1 MSSVTNS
8 RTPAP
13 CLAPPRP
20 STSPTET
27 APATGL
33 TPPGTV
39 TLGRLL
45 ARAGEAVR
53 VGLPE
58 PVWVLAAVVV
68 AKPARGGHML
78 ELVEAETPGTGGQ
91 LRAYLPDTVLDA
103 LRRATGQALVAG
115 HLAGLT
121 AVLRL
126 RCSFDPRWGLSARVT
141 ALAPGVEASLA
152 VRALEAARARLRNE
166 GLLDRQRRLPLP
178 RDVTR
183 VVVVHPPDAAGWA
196 DVAGELRRWA
206 MAGVLACRS
215 VPVPFEGPDAAA
227 GLACAIRRAA
237 LAVDGVPPDLV
248 LLVRGGGARAG
259 LAPLDDEG
267 LARAIATAPVPVIT
281 GLGHATDSTLADDV
295 ALRTDTPSKALAF
308 VRELIVQPARR
319 SRTDHAAILTAVS
332 AGLDR
337 AAPRLAAAERL
348 VTAEALR
355 HAVAASERLDR
366 TWGGV
371 REAVEAA
378 RGQLARLD
386 DGLDHVAADVTG
398 ASPRLVG
405 QTASELAA
413 LMETIRARVRR
424 ASAGAEDGAR
434 HLAVV
439 ADRALSLLYTATAD
453 LPAVCRLAKTSAV
466 ARIDRATTDLDT
478 LARTTRELSRSHAAR
493 ADDGARALAMI
504 EGTVAEFLRAQDAVI
519 ARLRE
524 AVEIAVDRRIEAA
537 AASLDCALFI
547 LDGAD
552 PARLLRR
559 GYVLALNGRGQPI
572 TSVKA
577 ARAAATL
584 VLTFADGSIVVR
596 PTTRPEQHGDQP

>member
-1 MSSVTNS
+1 M
-8 RTPAP
+8 
-13 CLAPPRP
+13 PP
-20 STSPTET
+20 TGTV
-27 APATGL
+27 PATGL

-68 AKPARGGHML
+68 AKSARGGHTL

-91 LRAYLPDTVLDA
+91 LRAYLPDAVLDA
-103 LRRATGQALVAG
+103 LRRATGQAFVAG

-121 AVLRL
+121 AVLQL
-126 RCSFDPRWGLSARVT
+126 RCAFDPRWGLSARVT

-183 VVVVHPPDAAGWA
+183 VAVVHPPDAAGWA

-227 GLACAIRRAA
+227 GLACAIGRAA
-237 LAVDGVPPDLV
+237 SAIDGAPPDLV

-267 LARAIATAPVPVIT
+267 LARAIATAPVPIVT
-281 GLGHATDSTLADDV
+281 GLGHATDTTLADDAAV
-295 ALRTDTPSKALAF
+295 RTDTPSKALAF

-319 SRTDHAAILTAVS
+319 ARADHAAILTAVS
-332 AGLDR
+332 ACLDR
-337 AAPRLAAAERL
+337 AAPRPAAAERL

-398 ASPRLVG
+398 ASPRVFG

-413 LMETIRARVRR
+413 LMESIRARVRR
-424 ASAGAEDGAR
+424 ASAGADDGGC

-439 ADRALSLLYTATAD
+439 ADRAVSLLDTAAAD
-453 LPAVCRLAKTSAV
+453 LPAALPAGEDGCCRTDRPRYHGSRYARPDDTRARPV
-466 ARIDRATTDLDT
+466 ACRPCRRRSPRPCHDRE
-478 LARTTRELSRSHAAR
+478 RGRRVPSRP
-493 ADDGARALAMI
+493 G
-504 EGTVAEFLRAQDAVI
+504 
-519 ARLRE
+519 
-524 AVEIAVDRRIEAA
+524 RRH
-537 AASLDCALFI
+537 
-547 LDGAD
+547 
-552 PARLLRR
+552 
-559 GYVLALNGRGQPI
+559 
-572 TSVKA
+572 
-577 ARAAATL
+577 RAAARGHRGRCRP
-584 VLTFADGSIVVR
+584 AHRGCSCSSGSR
-596 PTTRPEQHGDQP
+596 AGRHSTAPTRPGSCAAATRWR